1 MNLKIILEEK
11 TDMDIQLGFMDT
23 SAAPGIFLLQNTTV
37 TKKKEKQTKK
47 SLESRWIEEPE
58 KKKKIDLFFRET
70 LFL

>member
-23 SAAPGIFLLQNTTV
+23 SAAPEIFLLQNTTV

-70 LFL
+70 LSL